1 MHFSDK
7 FKPVERPMDR
17 PFRLIISDVFKGLGS
32 GFSVV
37 GRVSSG
43 SVQAGDK
50 VLVQPAG
57 DLAVVKGTTYLC
69 WVTSIHH
76 R

>member
-1 MHFSDK
+1 MDK
-7 FKPVERPMDR
+7 

-43 SVQAGDK
+43 SVQAGDR

-57 DLAVVKGTTYLC
+57 DLAVVKGS
-69 WVTSIHH
+69 TSSGWLQADSYRGVINICGGQF
-76 R
+76 

>member
-1 MHFSDK
+1 MDK
-7 FKPVERPMDR
+7 

-57 DLAVVKGTTYLC
+57 DLAVVKGS
-69 WVTSIHH
+69 TSSG
-76 R
+76 